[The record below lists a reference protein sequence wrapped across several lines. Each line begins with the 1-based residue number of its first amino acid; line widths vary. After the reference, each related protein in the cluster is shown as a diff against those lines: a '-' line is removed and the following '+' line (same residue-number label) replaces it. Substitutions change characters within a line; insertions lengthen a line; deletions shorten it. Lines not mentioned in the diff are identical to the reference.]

1 MHTITSE
8 QALDLVK
15 QHWQFEGSAKELP
28 SYADRNFKID
38 TAHGKYVFKIA
49 NQNWS
54 YDDLDIENAALL
66 HLEKTC
72 PDLALPKVK
81 LATDNRHIIPL
92 LTQQGEACHMRLLSF
107 VEGEVYAHVATLN
120 DIDQTKL
127 QFSLGVAVAK
137 LGRGLEDF
145 QHPSADRYVDWSIS
159 NLPDLQNEIGS
170 IADTDLRALV
180 ARHTA
185 FYTTHERTWQQSL
198 PMQVI
203 HNDANDFN
211 TIVASDATNPS
222 AHVNAI
228 IDFGDMCRSFRIV
241 DLAIAMTYALQH
253 VKDDEAVLACA
264 MAILTGYQK
273 TYPLTQAEL
282 EVLYHFIMARLC
294 QSILMASK
302 ASRRLPDNEYIMIS
316 QKEVRRLI
324 KQLDVMSYQAI
335 QQCFLSVLQNP
346 TQ

>member
-1 MHTITSE
+1 MQTITPE

-15 QHWQFEGSAKELP
+15 QYWQLEGSAKELP
-28 SYADRNFKID
+28 SYADRNFKI
-38 TAHGKYVFKIA
+38 TTEQGRYVFKIA
-49 NQNWS
+49 NPGWS

-81 LATDNRHIIPL
+81 LALDGRHIIPF
-92 LTQQGEACHMRLLSF
+92 TTDNGERCHLRLLSF
-107 VEGEVYAHVATLN
+107 VEGEVYAHVAASS

-127 QFSLGVAVAK
+127 QHSLGVAVGK
-137 LGRGLEDF
+137 IGRGLADF
-145 QHPSADRYVDWSIS
+145 LHPSATRYVDWSIS
-159 NLPDLQNEIGS
+159 NLPDLQDEIGS
-170 IADTDLRALV
+170 IEDNDLRALV

-185 FYTTHERTWQQSL
+185 FYTTHERTWQQCL

-211 TIVASDATNPS
+211 VIVACDAANPS

-241 DLAIAMTYALQH
+241 DLAITMTYALQH
-253 VKDDEAVLACA
+253 EEDDEAVLACA
-264 MAILTGYQK
+264 MAILIGYQK
-273 TYPLTQAEL
+273 IHPLTQAEL

-294 QSILMASK
+294 QSILMATK

-316 QKEVRRLI
+316 QKEVRRLV
-324 KQLDVMSYQAI
+324 KQLDAMNYQTI
-335 QQCFLSVLQNP
+335 QQRFLSVLQNP
-346 TQ
+346 DQ